1 MNPRDGAVRL
11 VQLIRNKDVAKELA
25 LRSEVISCD
34 VDFGWVASHIE
45 RSLGYPQPFPVE
57 PVEGADAVAVLLAN
71 DHVTYEVRRIFSM
84 EAGTDPQAAIRRL
97 QRAAAQAPQSTR
109 TINKSADKLMAEIT
123 ARNPTSSALDF
134 SGNSSTHSPPPA
146 APLGMSGSSA
156 AAPPPG
162 TTVVGTATGLTQRPP
177 MPQDVPE
184 VVGPPTQAPTPVVA
198 SSPTDVRNSSGQF
211 VSQKA
216 LREAVD
222 AGDLDAVR
230 ALLG

>member
-11 VQLIRNKDVAKELA
+11 VQLIRNTDVAKELS

-45 RSLGYPQPFPVE
+45 RTLGYPQPFPVE

-71 DHVTYEVRRIFSM
+71 EHVTYEVRRIFSM

-109 TINKSADKLMAEIT
+109 TINKTADKLMAEIT

-134 SGNSSTHSPPPA
+134 SGTAPSHSPPPEV
-146 APLGMSGSSA
+146 PLGMSTGSA

-162 TTVVGTATGLTQRPP
+162 TTVVGTATGLVQRPP
-177 MPQDVPE
+177 MPQEIPD
-184 VVGPPTQAPTPVVA
+184 VVGPASHAPAPAVA
-198 SSPTDVRNSSGQF
+198 APPPDVRNSQGQF

-222 AGDLDAVR
+222 AGDMDAVR